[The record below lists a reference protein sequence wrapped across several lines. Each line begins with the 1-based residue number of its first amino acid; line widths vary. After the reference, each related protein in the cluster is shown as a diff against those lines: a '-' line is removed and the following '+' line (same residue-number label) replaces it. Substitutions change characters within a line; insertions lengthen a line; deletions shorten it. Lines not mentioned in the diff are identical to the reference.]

1 MLIKA
6 LLRKTLNV
14 KRHRIIK
21 VIQTADG
28 IEIYLD
34 SHRRRRFFCGR
45 CGTSAKKRGRLN
57 PRRWR
62 HVPLSPASTTSYKLV
77 FG

>member
-1 MLIKA
+1 M
-6 LLRKTLNV
+6 
-14 KRHRIIK
+14 

-45 CGTSAKKRGRLN
+45 CGTSAMT
-57 PRRWR
+57 
-62 HVPLSPASTTSYKLV
+62 LSMTVKTWFSYR
-77 FG
+77 FGG